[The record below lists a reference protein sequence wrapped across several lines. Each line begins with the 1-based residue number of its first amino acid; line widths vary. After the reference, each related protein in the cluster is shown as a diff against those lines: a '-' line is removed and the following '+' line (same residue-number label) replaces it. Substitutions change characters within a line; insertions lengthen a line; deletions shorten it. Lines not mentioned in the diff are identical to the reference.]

1 MLMEYAKRVVMTLKR
16 REPGASS
23 GPPQITATEIRDFV
37 FAYPTF
43 SADIKSML

>member
-23 GPPQITATEIRDFV
+23 VAAAGTATEIRDFV

-43 SADIKSML
+43 SVDMKSML